1 MGKDRDHTFD
11 YEYRHNHHRETS
23 SVLLSDVQTFGAD
36 LTERVKQLYTEA
48 WLNLLSSSSPQA
60 DSSLS
65 FQ

>member
-48 WLNLLSSSSPQA
+48 
-60 DSSLS
+60 
-65 FQ
+65 